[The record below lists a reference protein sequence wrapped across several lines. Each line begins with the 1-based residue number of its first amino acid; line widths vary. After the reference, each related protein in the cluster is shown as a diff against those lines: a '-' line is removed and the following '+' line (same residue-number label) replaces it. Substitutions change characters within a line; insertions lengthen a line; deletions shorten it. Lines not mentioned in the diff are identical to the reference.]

1 MRSKPLPINAV
12 TSSRSHWRQR
22 PESPEFCDEVCDV
35 VPPGTSATLI
45 VILFTGGTI
54 AMRQD
59 ASGTVPSLNAQ
70 EIINATRGIDLVTG
84 VETEEWG
91 SYPGPHMTVERMWSL
106 RNRIREHI
114 DRPEVTGVVV
124 THGTD
129 TLEESA
135 YLVARSLPADK
146 PVVFTG
152 AMRTV
157 SDLGWDGPA
166 NLLESVRVAAS
177 PETRGFGAM
186 VVISGQIFAAF
197 DVTKTNTHLLDAFES
212 PGFGPLGV
220 LDEGELVMHREMPPM
235 PEIIDPPEL
244 AAPIDI
250 IFVAAGSD
258 ARLLDASRECARG
271 VVVAAMGRGN
281 VPPALVPAIERW
293 IAEGKPVVLTS
304 RTQGGRVGHTYGYA
318 GGGKRLEEIGAI
330 FGGSKRAQQAR
341 IDLMLALGAGMS
353 MSGIREM
360 FTDG

>member
-1 MRSKPLPINAV
+1 MRSEALCISP
-12 TSSRSHWRQR
+12 TRQQTR
-22 PESPEFCDEVCDV
+22 DM
-35 VPPGTSATLI
+35 I

-54 AMRQD
+54 AMRQEGS
-59 ASGTVPSLNAQ
+59 ATGTVPSLNAH
-70 EIINATRGIDLVTG
+70 EILAATKGIDLVTG

-91 SYPGPHMTVERMWSL
+91 SYPGPHMTVDLMWAL

-114 DRPEVTGVVV
+114 DRPEVTGIVV

-135 YLVARSLPADK
+135 YLIARSLPAEK
-146 PVVFTG
+146 PIVFTG

-166 NLLESVRVAAS
+166 NLLEAVRVAAS

-220 LDEGELVMHREMPPM
+220 LDEGELIVHREMPPM
-235 PEIIDPPEL
+235 PPIIDPREL

-250 IFVAAGSD
+250 IFVAAGS
-258 ARLLDASRECARG
+258 
-271 VVVAAMGRGN
+271 
-281 VPPALVPAIERW
+281 
-293 IAEGKPVVLTS
+293 
-304 RTQGGRVGHTYGYA
+304 
-318 GGGKRLEEIGAI
+318 GGGSVARSASPSDRARP
-330 FGGSKRAQQAR
+330 GSPRR
-341 IDLMLALGAGMS
+341 PRRRS
-353 MSGIREM
+353 RRRSRP
-360 FTDG
+360 TR

>member
-1 MRSKPLPINAV
+1 M
-12 TSSRSHWRQR
+12 
-22 PESPEFCDEVCDV
+22 
-35 VPPGTSATLI
+35 I

-54 AMRQD
+54 AMRND
-59 ASGTVPSLNAQ
+59 PDGSGAVPSLTAS
-70 EIINATRGIDLVTG
+70 EILNATRGINAVTG

-91 SYPGPHMTVERMWSL
+91 AFPGPHMTVERMWAL

-114 DRPEVTGVVV
+114 ARPEVTGVVV

-135 YLVARSLPADK
+135 YLVARSLPAEK

-166 NLLESVRVAAS
+166 NLLEAVRVAAS

-186 VVISGQIFAAF
+186 VVISGQIFAAL
-197 DVTKTNTHLLDAFES
+197 DATKTNTHLLDAFES

-220 LDEGELVMHREMPPM
+220 LDEGELIVHREMPPM
-235 PEIIDPPEL
+235 PPIVSPAEL
-244 AAPIDI
+244 ATPVDI

-258 ARLLDASRECARG
+258 ARLLDASRQVARG

-293 IAEGKPVVLTS
+293 IADDKPVVITS
-304 RTQGGRVGHTYGYA
+304 RTQGGRVGRTYGYA
-318 GGGKRLEEIGAI
+318 GGGRRLEEIGVI
-330 FGGSKRAQQAR
+330 FGGSRRAQQAR
-341 IDLMLALGAGMS
+341 IDLMLALGDGMS
-353 MSGIREM
+353 MERTRDL
-360 FTDG
+360 FRDG

>member
-1 MRSKPLPINAV
+1 V
-12 TSSRSHWRQR
+12 
-22 PESPEFCDEVCDV
+22 
-35 VPPGTSATLI
+35 I

-54 AMRQD
+54 AMRND
-59 ASGTVPSLNAQ
+59 PDGAGTVPALNAE
-70 EIINATRGIDLVTG
+70 EILAATRGINDVTG

-91 SYPGPHMTVERMWSL
+91 AFPGPHMTVERMWSL

-114 DRPEVTGVVV
+114 GRPEVTGVVV

-129 TLEESA
+129 TLEETA
-135 YLVARSLPADK
+135 YLVARSLPCEK

-166 NLLESVRVAAS
+166 NLLEAVRVAAS
-177 PETRGFGAM
+177 PETRRFGAM
-186 VVISGQIFAAF
+186 VVISGQIFAAL
-197 DVTKTNTHLLDAFES
+197 DATKTNTHLLDAFES

-220 LDEGELVMHREMPPM
+220 LDEGELIVHREMPPT
-235 PEIIDPPEL
+235 PSVIDAREL
-244 AAPIDI
+244 AVPVDI

-258 ARLLDASRECARG
+258 ARLLDASRESAKG
-271 VVVAAMGRGN
+271 VIVAAMGRGN

-318 GGGKRLEEIGAI
+318 GGGRRLEEIGVI
-330 FGGSKRAQQAR
+330 FGGSRRAQQAR
-341 IDLMLALGAGMS
+341 IDLMLALGNGM
-353 MSGIREM
+353 GRTEIRAM
-360 FTDG
+360 FSER

>member
-1 MRSKPLPINAV
+1 M
-12 TSSRSHWRQR
+12 
-22 PESPEFCDEVCDV
+22 
-35 VPPGTSATLI
+35 I

-54 AMRQD
+54 AMRND
-59 ASGTVPSLNAQ
+59 PGGGGAAPALTAK
-70 EIINATRGIDLVTG
+70 EILDATRGIEAITG

-91 SYPGPHMTVERMWSL
+91 SFPGPHMTVERMWAL
-106 RNRIREHI
+106 RNRIREHLA
-114 DRPEVTGVVV
+114 RPDVTGIVV

-135 YLVARSLPADK
+135 YLVARSLSAEK
-146 PVVFTG
+146 AVVFTG

-166 NLLESVRVAAS
+166 NLLEAVRVAAS

-186 VVISGQIFAAF
+186 VVISGQIFAAL
-197 DVTKTNTHLLDAFES
+197 DATKTNTHLLDAFES

-220 LDEGELVMHREMPPM
+220 LDEGELIVHREMPPM
-235 PEIIDPPEL
+235 PPIVDPDDL
-244 AAPIDI
+244 ATPVDI

-258 ARLLDASRECARG
+258 ARLLDASRELAKG
-271 VVVAAMGRGN
+271 VVIAAMGRGN

-293 IAEGKPVVLTS
+293 IADDKPVVLTS

-318 GGGKRLEEIGAI
+318 GGGKRLEELGVI
-330 FGGSKRAQQAR
+330 FGGSRRAQQAR

-353 MSGIREM
+353 MSEVRSM
-360 FTDG
+360 FRGG

>member
-1 MRSKPLPINAV
+1 M
-12 TSSRSHWRQR
+12 
-22 PESPEFCDEVCDV
+22 
-35 VPPGTSATLI
+35 I

-54 AMRQD
+54 AMRNEP
-59 ASGTVPSLNAQ
+59 AAAGAVPSLSAK
-70 EIINATRGIDLVTG
+70 EILEATKGIDAITG

-91 SYPGPHMTVERMWSL
+91 EFPGPHMTIERMWAL

-135 YLVARSLPADK
+135 YIVARSLPAEK
-146 PVVFTG
+146 PIVFTG

-166 NLLESVRVAAS
+166 NLLEAVRVAAS

-197 DVTKTNTHLLDAFES
+197 DATKTNTHLLDAFES

-220 LDEGELVMHREMPPM
+220 LDEGELIVHREMPPM
-235 PEIIDPPEL
+235 PSIIDPPEL
-244 AAPIDI
+244 ATPVDI

-258 ARLLDASRECARG
+258 SRLLDASRECARG
-271 VVVAAMGRGN
+271 VVIAAMGRGN

-293 IAEGKPVVLTS
+293 INDRKPVVITS

-318 GGGKRLEEIGAI
+318 GGGRRLEELGAI

-353 MSGIREM
+353 MDAIRNV
-360 FTDG
+360 FRDA